1 MVGGVPRQ
9 GDPFELA
16 IAASRQ
22 PSWRFNQVTPT
33 RVVAEGAKL
42 GVLHDL
48 FLAGQL
54 HRWDS

>member
-1 MVGGVPRQ
+1 MGGVPRQ